1 MTSVDASP
9 RPPGA
14 PRKHLSADVRREQ
27 LLAAALRVMK
37 RDGVRAAT
45 TRAICAEAGMPHGA
59 FHYCFRSKQ
68 ELYAD
73 LLCADIDSSLDAAW
87 PEISPDATPA
97 ENIRTL
103 LRAFWAVVEADPE
116 GELVLFEL
124 IGRAL
129 REPDLRELPGWEHE
143 ASLAKAVEHLDRLAV
158 EARVEYT
165 IDIRLL
171 GEMVL
176 AVLDGLASTWLSHRD
191 DTLARA
197 TLDQFATM
205 LATVVRPAHA

>member
-1 MTSVDASP
+1 MTTVDASP
-9 RPPGA
+9 RTPDA
-14 PRKHLSADVRREQ
+14 PRMRLSADVRREQ

-73 LLCADIDSSLDAAW
+73 LLCADIETSLDAAW
-87 PEISPDATPA
+87 PEISPDASPA

-143 ASLAKAVEHLDRLAV
+143 TSLAKAVEHLDHLAV
-158 EARVEYT
+158 EAHVEYT
-165 IDIRLL
+165 IDTRLL

-191 DTLARA
+191 DALARA
-197 TLDQFATM
+197 TLDQFAMM